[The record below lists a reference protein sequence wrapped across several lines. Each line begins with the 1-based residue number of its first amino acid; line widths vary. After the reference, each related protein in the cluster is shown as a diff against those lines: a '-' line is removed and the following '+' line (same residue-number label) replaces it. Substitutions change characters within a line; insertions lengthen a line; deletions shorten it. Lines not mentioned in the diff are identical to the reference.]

1 MITYELHVNSKKKF
15 SADSLSDTWARY
27 ARYSRPGR
35 YIVKAYFNTEI
46 IFTCDVTGI
55 GHRQQFIDTVI
66 STADRELLQPG
77 VVHE

>member
-1 MITYELHVNSKKKF
+1 MITYDLFVNSKKTA
-15 SADSLSDTWARY
+15 STDTLSGMWTRY

-35 YIVKAYFNTEI
+35 YIIKAYFNKEI
-46 IFTCDVTGI
+46 IFTVDVTGI
-55 GHRQQFIDTVI
+55 SHRQKFIDTVI